1 MEGLPLALTLSTTA
15 FYLIIVL
22 RRCTHTLACA
32 PTLSSRTLTI
42 THQPA
47 SLKVRSRGH
56 YVALVIVGAEYMT
69 ERAWEYIKADY
80 YRRMKHRFGKEHHKS
95 IPKFDV
101 KQCANPPNFRT
112 HHDDGVEC
120 RYVVGWFFV
129 PSYMVELRSR
139 MVPVSALD
147 AAHMYHPAQGTIYVE
162 ATQDMLK
169 RIHPVAIMA
178 FLGAENWAG
187 YRLMMEQEL
196 VAYGESKKLDP
207 AGSGGVVIGDG
218 AVSLR
223 QQFEPLVLA
232 PQPVETWCFVQVGE
246 GMPH

>member
-1 MEGLPLALTLSTTA
+1 
-15 FYLIIVL
+15 
-22 RRCTHTLACA
+22 
-32 PTLSSRTLTI
+32 
-42 THQPA
+42 
-47 SLKVRSRGH
+47 
-56 YVALVIVGAEYMT
+56 
-69 ERAWEYIKADY
+69 
-80 YRRMKHRFGKEHHKS
+80 MKHRFGKEHHKS
-95 IPKFDV
+95 IPTFDV

-223 QQFEPLVLA
+223 QQFELGKDN
-232 PQPVETWCFVQVGE
+232 QPAIRAATFGSCCLHRRKTMGAECAALFDTLRHIPPSKRDEVCILGLS
-246 GMPH
+246 